1 MNIFQKKIYKTHVKN
16 NSYPAFLYW
25 VAFVLLI
32 SIFCFGCGSFLKAQ
46 RETLTTKEKMGYSHV
61 VESTEYNAEYFS
73 YYKLSNLVSI
83 EKGNHVANVNFYVQI
98 NSESDIRICNDNIAP
113 GEIAI
118 SEKIASN
125 LGANVGDSIQLMLP
139 LYADASTYKVV
150 KILSYV
156 DDYYDFED
164 DYDFSVAL
172 IGYDAV
178 IESHAKGVYVGFFT
192 EEDVNTFLS
201 QELPYNKM
209 YYATS
214 ELEQSKNEII
224 TSNIIVLAVLT
235 AMFSLYSILISTNLK
250 KEWRKYFFEGVGLN
264 FLRRLILFDKLIFI
278 ATLGLFVSVL
288 MIFAS
293 LLDII
298 LFDFALKVLVSYVA
312 VVVVNFSWR
321 DKYGKAI

>member
-25 VAFVLLI
+25 VAFALLI

-46 RETLTTKEKMGYSHV
+46 RATLTTKEKMGYSHV
-61 VESTEYNAEYFS
+61 VESTECNAEYFS

-83 EKGNHVANVNFYVQI
+83 EKGNNIANANFYVQI
-98 NSESDIRICNDNIAP
+98 SSESDIRICSDNIAP

-125 LGANVGDSIQLMLP
+125 LGASVGDSIQLMLP

-192 EEDVNTFLS
+192 EEDVNAFLS

-250 KEWRKYFFEGVGLN
+250 KEWRKYFVEGVGFN
-264 FLRRLILFDKLIFI
+264 FLRRLILLDKLIFI

-288 MIFAS
+288 MFVAS
-293 LLDII
+293 LLDIV

-312 VVVVNFSWR
+312 VMVVNLSWR

>member
-1 MNIFQKKIYKTHVKN
+1 
-16 NSYPAFLYW
+16 
-25 VAFVLLI
+25 
-32 SIFCFGCGSFLKAQ
+32 
-46 RETLTTKEKMGYSHV
+46 MGYSHV

-83 EKGNHVANVNFYVQI
+83 EKGNNIANANFYVQI
-98 NSESDIRICNDNIAP
+98 SSESDIRICSDNIAP

-125 LGANVGDSIQLMLP
+125 LGASVGDSIQLMLP

-192 EEDVNTFLS
+192 EEDVNAFLS

-214 ELEQSKNEII
+214 DLEQSKSEII

-250 KEWRKYFFEGVGLN
+250 KEWRKYFVEGVGLN
-264 FLRRLILFDKLIFI
+264 FLRRLILLDKLIFI
-278 ATLGLFVSVL
+278 ATLGLFVFAL
-288 MIFAS
+288 MFVAS
-293 LLDII
+293 LLDIV

-312 VVVVNFSWR
+312 VMVVNLSWR

>member
-1 MNIFQKKIYKTHVKN
+1 MNIFQKKIYKTHIKN

-25 VAFVLLI
+25 VAFALLI
-32 SIFCFGCGSFLKAQ
+32 SVFCFGCGSFLKAQ

-61 VESTEYNAEYFS
+61 VESTEYNVEYFS

-83 EKGNHVANVNFYVQI
+83 EKGNHIANANFYVQI
-98 NSESDIRICNDNIAP
+98 NSESDIRICSDNIAP

-118 SEKIASN
+118 SEKIARN
-125 LGANVGDSIQLMLP
+125 LGASVGDSIQLMLP

-178 IESHAKGVYVGFFT
+178 IESHTKGAYVGFFT
-192 EEDVNTFLS
+192 EEDVNAFLS

-224 TSNIIVLAVLT
+224 TSNIIVLATLT
-235 AMFSLYSILISTNLK
+235 AMFSLYSILICTNLK
-250 KEWRKYFFEGVGLN
+250 KEWRKYFVEGVGVI

-293 LLDII
+293 LLDIV
-298 LFDFALKVLVSYVA
+298 LFDFALKVLASYVA
-312 VVVVNFSWR
+312 VMVLNLSWR
-321 DKYGKAI
+321 DKYGKAL

>member
-25 VAFVLLI
+25 VAFALLI

-61 VESTEYNAEYFS
+61 VESTEYIAEYFS
-73 YYKLSNLVSI
+73 YYKLSNLVTI
-83 EKGNHVANVNFYVQI
+83 EKGNHIANANFYVQI
-98 NSESDIRICNDNIAP
+98 NSESDIRICSDNIAP

-118 SEKIASN
+118 SEKIAKN
-125 LGANVGDSIQLMLP
+125 LNVSVGDSIQLMLP

-172 IGYDAV
+172 IGYDSV

-192 EEDVNTFLS
+192 EEDVNAFLS

-209 YYATS
+209 YYVTS

-250 KEWRKYFFEGVGLN
+250 KEWRKYFVEGVGLN
-264 FLRRLILFDKLIFI
+264 FLRRLILLDKLIFI
-278 ATLGLFVSVL
+278 ATLGLFVFAL
-288 MIFAS
+288 MFVAS
-293 LLDII
+293 LLDIV

-312 VVVVNFSWR
+312 VMVVNLSWR

>member
-25 VAFVLLI
+25 VAFALLI

-83 EKGNHVANVNFYVQI
+83 EKDNHIANANFYVQI
-98 NSESDIRICNDNIAP
+98 NSESDIRICSDNIAP

-125 LGANVGDSIQLMLP
+125 LGASVGDSIQLMLP

-178 IESHAKGVYVGFFT
+178 IESHAKGVYVGFFA
-192 EEDVNTFLS
+192 EEDVNAFLL

-214 ELEQSKNEII
+214 ELEQSKNETI

-250 KEWRKYFFEGVGLN
+250 KEWRKYFVEGVGLN
-264 FLRRLILFDKLIFI
+264 FLRRLILLDKLIFI
-278 ATLGLFVSVL
+278 ATLGFFVSVL
-288 MIFAS
+288 MFVAS
-293 LLDII
+293 LLDIV
-298 LFDFALKVLVSYVA
+298 LFDFALKVLLSYVA
-312 VVVVNFSWR
+312 VMVVNLSWR

>member
-1 MNIFQKKIYKTHVKN
+1 MNIFQKKIYKTHVNN

-25 VAFVLLI
+25 VACALLI

-61 VESTEYNAEYFS
+61 VESTEYIAEYFS
-73 YYKLSNLVSI
+73 YYKLSNLVTI
-83 EKGNHVANVNFYVQI
+83 EKGNHIANANFYVQI
-98 NSESDIRICNDNIAP
+98 NSESDIRICSDNIAP

-125 LGANVGDSIQLMLP
+125 LGASVGDSIQLMLP

-192 EEDVNTFLS
+192 EEDVNAFLS

-250 KEWRKYFFEGVGLN
+250 KEWRKYFVEGVGLN
-264 FLRRLILFDKLIFI
+264 FLRRLILLDKLIFI
-278 ATLGLFVSVL
+278 ATLGLFVFAL
-288 MIFAS
+288 MFVAS
-293 LLDII
+293 LLDIV

-312 VVVVNFSWR
+312 VMVVNLSWR